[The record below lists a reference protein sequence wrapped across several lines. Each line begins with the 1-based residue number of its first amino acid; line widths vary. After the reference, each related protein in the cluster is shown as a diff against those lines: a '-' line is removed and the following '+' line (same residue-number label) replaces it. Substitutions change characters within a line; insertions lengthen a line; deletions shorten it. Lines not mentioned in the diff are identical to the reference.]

1 MSKALRQSDKLLTRS
16 IHYGCYAVEQLLLT
30 RLFLF
35 PVWQLPYFS
44 LSVVPRVTGMI
55 ARADRG
61 LDLEQN
67 HENTKLVVCTSLCYN
82 LDHEKWDV

>member
-1 MSKALRQSDKLLTRS
+1 MRNGKKKDGQKAIASYS
-16 IHYGCYAVEQLLLT
+16 S
-30 RLFLF
+30 FLF

-82 LDHEKWDV
+82 FDHEKWDV